1 MSEKIT
7 RFLAEH
13 APATPCLVVDL
24 EIVAE
29 NYARLRAALPPAAIY
44 YAVKANPAPQILA
57 LLDREGSCFDA
68 ASVYEIDSCLAAG
81 APPERISFGNTIKK
95 QAHIAR
101 AFDLGVRLFAFDS
114 DAELEKLAVAAPG
127 ARVYCRFLMSGDGAD
142 WPLSEKFGCD
152 PRVAARLLVRAA
164 ELGLKPSG
172 VSFHVGSQQ
181 RDVGQWDIALGIA
194 ADIFAAVAASGI
206 ELDMV
211 NIGGG
216 FPARYRAPNTP
227 LAGYATAIMEAMT
240 RHFGNRLPAMIAEPG
255 RCLAG
260 DAGVIQTE
268 VVLISRKSDTAERRW
283 VYLDI
288 GRFGGLVEVMDE
300 SIEYRI
306 RTPHSGGPTGPVVIA
321 GPTCDEVDV
330 LYDAAGYELPLE
342 LAVGDKLEIVSAGAY
357 TASYCSVGFNGFPP
371 LREYYI

>member
-114 DAELEKLAVAAPG
+114 IAELEKLAVAAPG

-216 FPARYRAPNTP
+216 FPARYRAPNPP
-227 LAGYATAIMEAMT
+227 LAGYATAIMQAMT

-255 RCLAG
+255 RCLPG

-306 RTPHSGGPTGPVVIA
+306 RTPYSGGPTGPVVIA

>member
-216 FPARYRAPNTP
+216 FPARYRAPNPP
-227 LAGYATAIMEAMT
+227 LAGYATAIMAAMT

-255 RCLAG
+255 RCLPG

>member
-24 EIVAE
+24 EIVAK

-81 APPERISFGNTIKK
+81 ATPERISFGNTIKK

-114 DAELEKLAVAAPG
+114 GAELEKLAVAAPG

-152 PRVAARLLVRAA
+152 PRIAAHLLVRAA
-164 ELGLKPSG
+164 ELGLEPSG

-227 LAGYATAIMEAMT
+227 LIGYATAIMAAMT

-255 RCLAG
+255 RCLPG

-268 VVLISRKSDTAERRW
+268 VVLISRKSDAAERRW

>member
-227 LAGYATAIMEAMT
+227 LVGYATAIMEAMT

-255 RCLAG
+255 RCLPG

>member
-29 NYARLRAALPPAAIY
+29 NYARLRAALPLAAIY

-57 LLDREGSCFDA
+57 LLNRAGSCFDA
-68 ASVYEIDSCLAAG
+68 ASVYEVDSCLAAG

-114 DAELEKLAVAAPG
+114 AAELEKLAVAAPG
-127 ARVYCRFLMSGDGAD
+127 ARVYCRFLMSGNGAD

-152 PRVAARLLVRAA
+152 PRITAQLLVRAA
-164 ELGLKPSG
+164 ELGLEPSG

-216 FPARYRAPNTP
+216 FPAQYRAPNPP
-227 LAGYATAIMEAMT
+227 LIGYATAIMAAMT

-255 RCLAG
+255 RCLPG

-268 VVLISRKSDTAERRW
+268 VVLISRKSEAAERRW

-300 SIEYRI
+300 SIQYRI
-306 RTPHSGGPTGPVVIA
+306 RTPHNGGPTGPVVIA

-330 LYDAAGYELPLE
+330 LYDGAGYELPLE

-371 LREYYI
+371 LSEYYI

>member
-81 APPERISFGNTIKK
+81 ATPERISFGSTIKK

-114 DAELEKLAVAAPG
+114 GAELEKLAVAAPG

-227 LAGYATAIMEAMT
+227 LIGYTTAIMEAMT

-255 RCLAG
+255 RCLPG

-268 VVLISRKSDTAERRW
+268 VVLISRKSDAAERRW

-371 LREYYI
+371 LSEYYI